1 MSFLLTFSSLASLV
15 ASGLYG
21 TLLAMIVN
29 IRRSFLPVA
38 GDMLAYCG
46 MSTFHGANIA
56 FLIETG
62 NKIGEKVVKKS

>member
-1 MSFLLTFSSLASLV
+1 MSFLLTFSSLASPV

-46 MSTFHGANIA
+46 MSTSI
-56 FLIETG
+56 
-62 NKIGEKVVKKS
+62 VKRITCWSLCWK